1 MRDNIKIFND
11 TRDISLNEYK
21 SYTDDL
27 INNTVVYTEEYMKF
41 FFANC
46 NSLDK
51 QQKISICNEDTISCV
66 LNIYR
71 KDNDNHIA
79 MLNFAD
85 AYTPGGLVLK
95 GATTQEECICRCSNL
110 YESLISD
117 KCKNDYYDYN
127 ATLKNRYYTD
137 RTIYSKYV
145 CLFKDSN
152 YNRLSYPIFP
162 DVITC
167 PAPVCCENKEVWVN
181 RIDAVLCTA
190 KENNIDTLVLGAWGC
205 GAFGNDAQFVAS
217 IFMEELE
224 KYKVAD
230 NVIFAIPTN
239 DYINVNIDSA
249 VKVKVSSD
257 PAKMK
262 IAASNFLNKNE
273 EYIRSSVVDVLQ
285 GNVREIIGQMK
296 LEEIVQDRKKFADKV
311 QENAAPDMAKMG
323 LDIVSFNVQNV
334 TDNGNVIENLGIDR
348 VVSISK
354 SAQISRAESERDIA
368 VAKASA
374 EKQANDARV
383 EAETAIA
390 EQNNALEI
398 KKQELKKQSDIK
410 KAEADAAYE
419 IQEQEQRKTIEIA
432 TADANIAKQEK
443 EAEIKEKEIAVKEK
457 SLDAEVKKQADAEK
471 YARIQKADAD
481 KYEAEQRAE
490 AEKITKLKEAEAIQA
505 RSIAEAEG
513 TKAKGIAEAE
523 AIKAKGLAEAE
534 AMEKKAEAMA
544 KYGKAAMTDMIIKV
558 LPQMAE
564 AIAKPLESIDKV
576 SIIGGAGDSGMSTIS
591 DNVPQV
597 LAKTIESVK
606 ETTGFDLTE
615 VMKANTYDARVNNN
629 LNITTDL
636 ENKVVEKVVNEAV
649 TDIEDNVPNTV
660 APDIDIAVHNEPVN
674 APKTHKNKKN

>member
-1 MRDNIKIFND
+1 MDILIIVGIVVIALILIVMTGYVKSPSD
-11 TRDISLNEYK
+11 TAYIIS
-21 SYTDDL
+21 
-27 INNTVVYTEEYMKF
+27 
-41 FFANC
+41 
-46 NSLDK
+46 
-51 QQKISICNEDTISCV
+51 
-66 LNIYR
+66 
-71 KDNDNHIA
+71 
-79 MLNFAD
+79 
-85 AYTPGGLVLK
+85 GLK
-95 GATTQEECICRCSNL
+95 KEP
-110 YESLISD
+110 
-117 KCKNDYYDYN
+117 
-127 ATLKNRYYTD
+127 
-137 RTIYSKYV
+137 KYV
-145 CLFKDSN
+145 IGRSSIRIPFLQRMDKLMLKMISVDVKTEDS
-152 YNRLSYPIFP
+152 
-162 DVITC
+162 V
-167 PAPVCCENKEVWVN
+167 
-181 RIDAVLCTA
+181 
-190 KENNIDTLVLGAWGC
+190 
-205 GAFGNDAQFVAS
+205 
-217 IFMEELE
+217 
-224 KYKVAD
+224 
-230 NVIFAIPTN
+230 PTN

-649 TDIEDNVPNTV
+649 TDVEDNIPNTV
-660 APDIDIAVHNEPVN
+660 APNIDTTVHNEPVN
-674 APKTHKNKKN
+674 TPKTHKK

>member
-1 MRDNIKIFND
+1 MDILIIVGVVVIALILIVMTGYVKSPSD
-11 TRDISLNEYK
+11 TAYIIS
-21 SYTDDL
+21 
-27 INNTVVYTEEYMKF
+27 
-41 FFANC
+41 
-46 NSLDK
+46 
-51 QQKISICNEDTISCV
+51 
-66 LNIYR
+66 
-71 KDNDNHIA
+71 
-79 MLNFAD
+79 
-85 AYTPGGLVLK
+85 GLK
-95 GATTQEECICRCSNL
+95 KEP
-110 YESLISD
+110 
-117 KCKNDYYDYN
+117 
-127 ATLKNRYYTD
+127 
-137 RTIYSKYV
+137 KYV
-145 CLFKDSN
+145 IGRSSIRIPFLQRMDKLMLKMISVDVKTEDS
-152 YNRLSYPIFP
+152 
-162 DVITC
+162 V
-167 PAPVCCENKEVWVN
+167 
-181 RIDAVLCTA
+181 
-190 KENNIDTLVLGAWGC
+190 
-205 GAFGNDAQFVAS
+205 
-217 IFMEELE
+217 
-224 KYKVAD
+224 
-230 NVIFAIPTN
+230 PTN

-481 KYEAEQRAE
+481 KYEAEQKAE

-649 TDIEDNVPNTV
+649 TDIENNIPNTV
-660 APDIDIAVHNEPVN
+660 APDIDTAVHNEPVN
-674 APKTHKNKKN
+674 TPKTHKNKKN

>member
-1 MRDNIKIFND
+1 MDILIIVGVVVIALILIVMTGYVKSPSD
-11 TRDISLNEYK
+11 TAYIIS
-21 SYTDDL
+21 
-27 INNTVVYTEEYMKF
+27 
-41 FFANC
+41 
-46 NSLDK
+46 
-51 QQKISICNEDTISCV
+51 
-66 LNIYR
+66 
-71 KDNDNHIA
+71 
-79 MLNFAD
+79 
-85 AYTPGGLVLK
+85 GLK
-95 GATTQEECICRCSNL
+95 KEP
-110 YESLISD
+110 
-117 KCKNDYYDYN
+117 
-127 ATLKNRYYTD
+127 
-137 RTIYSKYV
+137 KYV
-145 CLFKDSN
+145 IGRSSIRIPFLQRMDKLMLKMISVDVKTEDS
-152 YNRLSYPIFP
+152 
-162 DVITC
+162 V
-167 PAPVCCENKEVWVN
+167 
-181 RIDAVLCTA
+181 
-190 KENNIDTLVLGAWGC
+190 
-205 GAFGNDAQFVAS
+205 
-217 IFMEELE
+217 
-224 KYKVAD
+224 
-230 NVIFAIPTN
+230 PTN

-334 TDNGNVIENLGIDR
+334 TDKADVIENLGIDR
-348 VVSISK
+348 IVSISK
-354 SAQISRAESERDIA
+354 SAQISKAESLRDIA

-374 EKQANDARV
+374 DKQANDARV

-481 KYEAEQRAE
+481 KYEAEQKAE

-660 APDIDIAVHNEPVN
+660 APNIDTAVHNEPVN

>member
-1 MRDNIKIFND
+1 MDILIIVGVVVIALILLVMTGYVKSPSD
-11 TRDISLNEYK
+11 TAYIIS
-21 SYTDDL
+21 
-27 INNTVVYTEEYMKF
+27 
-41 FFANC
+41 
-46 NSLDK
+46 
-51 QQKISICNEDTISCV
+51 
-66 LNIYR
+66 
-71 KDNDNHIA
+71 
-79 MLNFAD
+79 
-85 AYTPGGLVLK
+85 GLK
-95 GATTQEECICRCSNL
+95 KEP
-110 YESLISD
+110 
-117 KCKNDYYDYN
+117 
-127 ATLKNRYYTD
+127 
-137 RTIYSKYV
+137 KYV
-145 CLFKDSN
+145 IGRSSIRIPFLQRMDKLMLKMISVDVKTEDS
-152 YNRLSYPIFP
+152 
-162 DVITC
+162 V
-167 PAPVCCENKEVWVN
+167 
-181 RIDAVLCTA
+181 
-190 KENNIDTLVLGAWGC
+190 
-205 GAFGNDAQFVAS
+205 
-217 IFMEELE
+217 
-224 KYKVAD
+224 
-230 NVIFAIPTN
+230 PTN

-471 YARIQKADAD
+471 YARMQKADAD

-490 AEKITKLKEAEAIQA
+490 AEKITKMKEAEAAKAQGV
-505 RSIAEAEG
+505 AEAEA
-513 TKAKGIAEAE
+513 TKAKGMAEAE
-523 AIKAKGLAEAE
+523 TIRAKGMAEAE
-534 AMEKKAEAMA
+534 AMEKKADAMA
-544 KYGKAAMTDMIIKV
+544 KYGKAAMTEMIIKV

-576 SIIGGAGDSGMSTIS
+576 SIIGGTGDSGMSTIS

-649 TDIEDNVPNTV
+649 TDIEDNIPNTV
-660 APDIDIAVHNEPVN
+660 APDIDTAVHNEPVN
-674 APKTHKNKKN
+674 TPKTHKNKKN

>member
-1 MRDNIKIFND
+1 MDILIIVGVVVIALILIVMTGYVKSPSD
-11 TRDISLNEYK
+11 TAYIIS
-21 SYTDDL
+21 
-27 INNTVVYTEEYMKF
+27 
-41 FFANC
+41 
-46 NSLDK
+46 
-51 QQKISICNEDTISCV
+51 
-66 LNIYR
+66 
-71 KDNDNHIA
+71 
-79 MLNFAD
+79 
-85 AYTPGGLVLK
+85 GLK
-95 GATTQEECICRCSNL
+95 KEP
-110 YESLISD
+110 
-117 KCKNDYYDYN
+117 
-127 ATLKNRYYTD
+127 
-137 RTIYSKYV
+137 KYV
-145 CLFKDSN
+145 IGRSSIRIPFLQRMDKLMLKMISVDVKTEDS
-152 YNRLSYPIFP
+152 
-162 DVITC
+162 V
-167 PAPVCCENKEVWVN
+167 
-181 RIDAVLCTA
+181 
-190 KENNIDTLVLGAWGC
+190 
-205 GAFGNDAQFVAS
+205 
-217 IFMEELE
+217 
-224 KYKVAD
+224 
-230 NVIFAIPTN
+230 PTN

-534 AMEKKAEAMA
+534 AMA

>member
-1 MRDNIKIFND
+1 MDILIIVGVVVIALILLVMTGYVKSPSD
-11 TRDISLNEYK
+11 TAYIIS
-21 SYTDDL
+21 
-27 INNTVVYTEEYMKF
+27 
-41 FFANC
+41 
-46 NSLDK
+46 
-51 QQKISICNEDTISCV
+51 
-66 LNIYR
+66 
-71 KDNDNHIA
+71 
-79 MLNFAD
+79 
-85 AYTPGGLVLK
+85 GLK
-95 GATTQEECICRCSNL
+95 KEP
-110 YESLISD
+110 
-117 KCKNDYYDYN
+117 
-127 ATLKNRYYTD
+127 
-137 RTIYSKYV
+137 KYV
-145 CLFKDSN
+145 IGRSSIRIPFLQRMDKLMLKMISVDVKTEDS
-152 YNRLSYPIFP
+152 
-162 DVITC
+162 V
-167 PAPVCCENKEVWVN
+167 
-181 RIDAVLCTA
+181 
-190 KENNIDTLVLGAWGC
+190 
-205 GAFGNDAQFVAS
+205 
-217 IFMEELE
+217 
-224 KYKVAD
+224 
-230 NVIFAIPTN
+230 PTN

-398 KKQELKKQSDIK
+398 KKRELKKQSDIK

-649 TDIEDNVPNTV
+649 TDIEDNIPNTV
-660 APDIDIAVHNEPVN
+660 APDIDTAVHNEPVN
-674 APKTHKNKKN
+674 TPKTHKNKKN

>member
-1 MRDNIKIFND
+1 MDILIIVGVVVIALILIVMTGYVKSPSD
-11 TRDISLNEYK
+11 TAYIIS
-21 SYTDDL
+21 
-27 INNTVVYTEEYMKF
+27 
-41 FFANC
+41 
-46 NSLDK
+46 
-51 QQKISICNEDTISCV
+51 
-66 LNIYR
+66 
-71 KDNDNHIA
+71 
-79 MLNFAD
+79 
-85 AYTPGGLVLK
+85 GLK
-95 GATTQEECICRCSNL
+95 KEP
-110 YESLISD
+110 
-117 KCKNDYYDYN
+117 
-127 ATLKNRYYTD
+127 
-137 RTIYSKYV
+137 KYV
-145 CLFKDSN
+145 IGRSSIRIPFLQRMDKLMLKMISVDVKTEDS
-152 YNRLSYPIFP
+152 
-162 DVITC
+162 V
-167 PAPVCCENKEVWVN
+167 
-181 RIDAVLCTA
+181 
-190 KENNIDTLVLGAWGC
+190 
-205 GAFGNDAQFVAS
+205 
-217 IFMEELE
+217 
-224 KYKVAD
+224 
-230 NVIFAIPTN
+230 PTN

-649 TDIEDNVPNTV
+649 TDIEDNIPNTV
-660 APDIDIAVHNEPVN
+660 APDIDTAVHNEPVN

>member
-1 MRDNIKIFND
+1 MDILIIVGVVVIALILLVITGYVKSPSD
-11 TRDISLNEYK
+11 TAYIIS
-21 SYTDDL
+21 
-27 INNTVVYTEEYMKF
+27 
-41 FFANC
+41 
-46 NSLDK
+46 
-51 QQKISICNEDTISCV
+51 
-66 LNIYR
+66 
-71 KDNDNHIA
+71 
-79 MLNFAD
+79 
-85 AYTPGGLVLK
+85 GLK
-95 GATTQEECICRCSNL
+95 KEP
-110 YESLISD
+110 
-117 KCKNDYYDYN
+117 
-127 ATLKNRYYTD
+127 
-137 RTIYSKYV
+137 KYV
-145 CLFKDSN
+145 IGRSSIRIPFLQRMDKLMLKMISVDVKTEDS
-152 YNRLSYPIFP
+152 
-162 DVITC
+162 V
-167 PAPVCCENKEVWVN
+167 
-181 RIDAVLCTA
+181 
-190 KENNIDTLVLGAWGC
+190 
-205 GAFGNDAQFVAS
+205 
-217 IFMEELE
+217 
-224 KYKVAD
+224 
-230 NVIFAIPTN
+230 PTN

-649 TDIEDNVPNTV
+649 TDIEDNIPNTV
-660 APDIDIAVHNEPVN
+660 APDIDTAVHNEPVN

>member
-1 MRDNIKIFND
+1 MHMDNLIIVAAAIVVVIVLILITGYVKAPTDTAVIISGLKKEPKYVIGRSSIKIPFLQRTD
-11 TRDISLNEYK
+11 KLTLKMISVDVK
-21 SYTDDL
+21 
-27 INNTVVYTEEYMKF
+27 TEE
-41 FFANC
+41 
-46 NSLDK
+46 S
-51 QQKISICNEDTISCV
+51 V
-66 LNIYR
+66 
-71 KDNDNHIA
+71 
-79 MLNFAD
+79 
-85 AYTPGGLVLK
+85 
-95 GATTQEECICRCSNL
+95 
-110 YESLISD
+110 
-117 KCKNDYYDYN
+117 
-127 ATLKNRYYTD
+127 
-137 RTIYSKYV
+137 
-145 CLFKDSN
+145 
-152 YNRLSYPIFP
+152 
-162 DVITC
+162 
-167 PAPVCCENKEVWVN
+167 
-181 RIDAVLCTA
+181 
-190 KENNIDTLVLGAWGC
+190 
-205 GAFGNDAQFVAS
+205 
-217 IFMEELE
+217 
-224 KYKVAD
+224 
-230 NVIFAIPTN
+230 PTN

-249 VKVKVSSD
+249 VKVKVSMD
-257 PAKMK
+257 PEKMK
-262 IAASNFLNKNE
+262 LAASNFLNKNE
-273 EYIRSSVVDVLQ
+273 DYIRNSVVDVLQ

-334 TDNGNVIENLGIDR
+334 TDKAEVIENLGIDR
-348 VVSISK
+348 IVSISK
-354 SAQISRAESERDIA
+354 SAQISKAESLRDIA
-368 VAKASA
+368 VAKAA
-374 EKQANDARV
+374 ADKQANDARV

-490 AEKITKLKEAEAIQA
+490 AEKITKLKEAEAIKA

-513 TKAKGIAEAE
+513 AKAKGIAEAEATKAKGIAEAE

-534 AMEKKAEAMA
+534 AMEKKADAMA

-576 SIIGGAGDSGMSTIS
+576 SIIGGAGDSGMSAIS

-615 VMKANTYDARVNNN
+615 VMKANTYDAKVNNN
-629 LNITTDL
+629 INVATDFGEKIA
-636 ENKVVEKVVNEAV
+636 ENAV
-649 TDIEDNVPNTV
+649 KETAAEMQ
-660 APDIDIAVHNEPVN
+660 
-674 APKTHKNKKN
+674 KNKIPSDSKDECFNYENM

>member
-1 MRDNIKIFND
+1 MDILIIVGVVVIALILIVMTGYVKSPSD
-11 TRDISLNEYK
+11 TAYIIS
-21 SYTDDL
+21 
-27 INNTVVYTEEYMKF
+27 
-41 FFANC
+41 
-46 NSLDK
+46 
-51 QQKISICNEDTISCV
+51 
-66 LNIYR
+66 
-71 KDNDNHIA
+71 
-79 MLNFAD
+79 
-85 AYTPGGLVLK
+85 GLK
-95 GATTQEECICRCSNL
+95 KEP
-110 YESLISD
+110 
-117 KCKNDYYDYN
+117 
-127 ATLKNRYYTD
+127 
-137 RTIYSKYV
+137 KYV
-145 CLFKDSN
+145 IGRSSIRIPFLQRMDKLMLKMISVDVKTEDS
-152 YNRLSYPIFP
+152 
-162 DVITC
+162 V
-167 PAPVCCENKEVWVN
+167 
-181 RIDAVLCTA
+181 
-190 KENNIDTLVLGAWGC
+190 
-205 GAFGNDAQFVAS
+205 
-217 IFMEELE
+217 
-224 KYKVAD
+224 
-230 NVIFAIPTN
+230 PTN

-471 YARIQKADAD
+471 YARMQKADAD

-490 AEKITKLKEAEAIQA
+490 AEKITKMKEAEAAKAQGV
-505 RSIAEAEG
+505 AEAEA
-513 TKAKGIAEAE
+513 TKAKGMAEAE
-523 AIKAKGLAEAE
+523 TIRAKGMAEAE
-534 AMEKKAEAMA
+534 AMEKKADAMA
-544 KYGKAAMTDMIIKV
+544 KYGKAAMTEMIIKV

-649 TDIEDNVPNTV
+649 TDIEDNIPNTV
-660 APDIDIAVHNEPVN
+660 APDIDTAVHNEPVN
-674 APKTHKNKKN
+674 TPKTHKNKKN

>member
-1 MRDNIKIFND
+1 MDILIIVGVVVIALILLVMTGYVKSPSD
-11 TRDISLNEYK
+11 TAYIIS
-21 SYTDDL
+21 
-27 INNTVVYTEEYMKF
+27 
-41 FFANC
+41 
-46 NSLDK
+46 
-51 QQKISICNEDTISCV
+51 
-66 LNIYR
+66 
-71 KDNDNHIA
+71 
-79 MLNFAD
+79 
-85 AYTPGGLVLK
+85 GLK
-95 GATTQEECICRCSNL
+95 KE
-110 YESLISD
+110 
-117 KCKNDYYDYN
+117 
-127 ATLKNRYYTD
+127 
-137 RTIYSKYV
+137 SKYV
-145 CLFKDSN
+145 IGRSSIRIPFLQRMDKLMLKMISVDVKTEDS
-152 YNRLSYPIFP
+152 
-162 DVITC
+162 V
-167 PAPVCCENKEVWVN
+167 
-181 RIDAVLCTA
+181 
-190 KENNIDTLVLGAWGC
+190 
-205 GAFGNDAQFVAS
+205 
-217 IFMEELE
+217 
-224 KYKVAD
+224 
-230 NVIFAIPTN
+230 PTN

-471 YARIQKADAD
+471 YARMQKADAD

-490 AEKITKLKEAEAIQA
+490 AEKITKMKEAEAAKAQGV
-505 RSIAEAEG
+505 AEAEA
-513 TKAKGIAEAE
+513 TKAKGMAEAE
-523 AIKAKGLAEAE
+523 TIRAKGMAEAE
-534 AMEKKAEAMA
+534 AMEKKADAMA
-544 KYGKAAMTDMIIKV
+544 KYGKAAMTEMIIKV

-649 TDIEDNVPNTV
+649 TDIEDNIPNTV
-660 APDIDIAVHNEPVN
+660 APDIDTAVHNEPVN
-674 APKTHKNKKN
+674 TPKTHKNKKN

>member
-1 MRDNIKIFND
+1 MLKM
-11 TRDISLNEYK
+11 ISVDVK
-21 SYTDDL
+21 
-27 INNTVVYTEEYMKF
+27 TE
-41 FFANC
+41 
-46 NSLDK
+46 
-51 QQKISICNEDTISCV
+51 
-66 LNIYR
+66 
-71 KDNDNHIA
+71 
-79 MLNFAD
+79 
-85 AYTPGGLVLK
+85 
-95 GATTQEECICRCSNL
+95 
-110 YESLISD
+110 
-117 KCKNDYYDYN
+117 
-127 ATLKNRYYTD
+127 
-137 RTIYSKYV
+137 
-145 CLFKDSN
+145 DS
-152 YNRLSYPIFP
+152 
-162 DVITC
+162 V
-167 PAPVCCENKEVWVN
+167 
-181 RIDAVLCTA
+181 
-190 KENNIDTLVLGAWGC
+190 
-205 GAFGNDAQFVAS
+205 
-217 IFMEELE
+217 
-224 KYKVAD
+224 
-230 NVIFAIPTN
+230 PTN

-490 AEKITKLKEAEAIQA
+490 AEKITKLKEAETIQA

-660 APDIDIAVHNEPVN
+660 APNIDTAVHNEPVN

>member
-1 MRDNIKIFND
+1 MDILIIVGVVVIALILLVMTGYVKSPSD
-11 TRDISLNEYK
+11 TAYIIS
-21 SYTDDL
+21 
-27 INNTVVYTEEYMKF
+27 
-41 FFANC
+41 
-46 NSLDK
+46 
-51 QQKISICNEDTISCV
+51 
-66 LNIYR
+66 
-71 KDNDNHIA
+71 
-79 MLNFAD
+79 
-85 AYTPGGLVLK
+85 GLK
-95 GATTQEECICRCSNL
+95 KEP
-110 YESLISD
+110 
-117 KCKNDYYDYN
+117 
-127 ATLKNRYYTD
+127 
-137 RTIYSKYV
+137 KYV
-145 CLFKDSN
+145 IGRSSIRIPFLQRMDKLMLKMISVDVKTEDS
-152 YNRLSYPIFP
+152 
-162 DVITC
+162 V
-167 PAPVCCENKEVWVN
+167 
-181 RIDAVLCTA
+181 
-190 KENNIDTLVLGAWGC
+190 
-205 GAFGNDAQFVAS
+205 
-217 IFMEELE
+217 
-224 KYKVAD
+224 
-230 NVIFAIPTN
+230 PTN